1 MERPPT
7 TEEPDFVIE
16 APKAAT
22 SNAPNMSLGEFNSIP
37 IKSSK
42 NKEAELPEPAPNAPI
57 DAPIGSTVQGTEDIM
72 DSAMDTAV
80 PAQGLSI
87 RMEIGSQDPK
97 RPGMAPFHS
106 VYGLMRFQNNPKKMH
121 HGEFRDS
128 HMLQLFLEKL
138 TTPMAKAV
146 WVTDNEKGLRIKN
159 EDIIFVSN
167 DNQKMGGVQIRLS
180 NKGEFTRAY
189 ASKHY
194 VHIDLY
200 QFRNKALFDSV
211 QQSIRAFFE
220 AKHSIKRVPRKPMTR
235 KRITRKH
242 YRPSLAKTR
251 SKGIPFHRS
260 SRRKIRKFDKPTRR
274 LVNQA

>member
-1 MERPPT
+1 MEP
-7 TEEPDFVIE
+7 EEPDFVIE

-22 SNAPNMSLGEFNSIP
+22 SSNAPNTPLGEFNSIP
-37 IKSSK
+37 IRSIK
-42 NKEAELPEPAPNAPI
+42 NKEPELPEPAPNAPI
-57 DAPIGSTVQGTEDIM
+57 DAFVHKVDDSMM
-72 DSAMDTAV
+72 DVSDELV
-80 PAQGLSI
+80 PVQGLSI

-97 RPGMAPFHS
+97 RPGMAPFHT

-167 DNQKMGGVQIRLS
+167 DNQKMGGLQIRLS

-220 AKHSIKRVPRKPMTR
+220 AKHSIKKFTRKPMTR
-235 KRITRKH
+235 KRITRKR
-242 YRPSLAKTR
+242 YIPSLAKTR
-251 SKGIPFHRS
+251 SKVAPFHRS
-260 SRRKIRKFDKPTRR
+260 SRRKIRKFDKSTRR
-274 LVNQA
+274 LVNRA

>member
-1 MERPPT
+1 MEP
-7 TEEPDFVIE
+7 EEPDFVIE
-16 APKAAT
+16 APKAAA
-22 SNAPNMSLGEFNSIP
+22 SNASNMSLGEFNSIP

-42 NKEAELPEPAPNAPI
+42 NKEPELPEPAPNAPI
-57 DAPIGSTVQGTEDIM
+57 NAVVRTVDDSMM
-72 DSAMDTAV
+72 DVSDELL

-121 HGEFRDS
+121 HGEFRDN
-128 HMLQLFLEKL
+128 HMLQRFLEKL

-235 KRITRKH
+235 KPMTRKH

>member
-1 MERPPT
+1 MEP
-7 TEEPDFVIE
+7 EEPDFVIE
-16 APKAAT
+16 APKAAA
-22 SNAPNMSLGEFNSIP
+22 SNASNMSLGEFNSIP

-42 NKEAELPEPAPNAPI
+42 NKEPELPEPAPNAPI
-57 DAPIGSTVQGTEDIM
+57 NAVVRTVDDSMM
-72 DSAMDTAV
+72 DVSDELL

-121 HGEFRDS
+121 HGEFRDN
-128 HMLQLFLEKL
+128 HMLQRFLEKL

-220 AKHSIKRVPRKPMTR
+220 AKHSIKKFTR